1 MDASKITVR
10 SPDLRGDMRKNPPLD
25 RKLNQNTYC
34 ISGRPDFQ
42 AVTMFPH
49 DEDIADI
56 KS

>member
-25 RKLNQNTYC
+25 RKLNQNAYC
-34 ISGRPDFQ
+34 ISGCPDFQ